1 MKYDSL
7 KMEGRMKFKPLI
19 MLSSVVLIGCESP
32 EELRLR
38 EEQNRLREEQNRIEH
53 DLKLT
58 QICESYGFKIN
69 TIQFANCKMK
79 VDYAIQ
85 QNKLIQQ
92 ERASKALG
100 SWGDSIMCQSSGGYY
115 NSLTGHCQ
123 LPKMNSMTCTQNGIF
138 TNCNW

>member
-7 KMEGRMKFKPLI
+7 EMEGRMKFKPLI
-19 MLSSVVLIGCESP
+19 MLSSAVLIGCESP

-69 TIQFANCKMK
+69 TIQLN
-79 VDYAIQ
+79 
-85 QNKLIQQ
+85 
-92 ERASKALG
+92 
-100 SWGDSIMCQSSGGYY
+100 
-115 NSLTGHCQ
+115 
-123 LPKMNSMTCTQNGIF
+123 
-138 TNCNW
+138 